1 MNEIGP
7 PRFAARSANE
17 AARFLLELALLAA
30 LADSASLI
38 SPPSARNPR
47 QSRSMG
53 CESSRFGQSIRSVGP
68 RLGGLADRVEALGGN
83 IEPQRL
89 PSQNAVY
96 SKHPRPE
103 R

>member
-1 MNEIGP
+1 
-7 PRFAARSANE
+7 
-17 AARFLLELALLAA
+17 
-30 LADSASLI
+30 
-38 SPPSARNPR
+38 
-47 QSRSMG
+47 MG
-53 CESSRFGQSIRSVGP
+53 CESSRFGKSIRSVGP

-83 IEPQRL
+83 IEPQSL